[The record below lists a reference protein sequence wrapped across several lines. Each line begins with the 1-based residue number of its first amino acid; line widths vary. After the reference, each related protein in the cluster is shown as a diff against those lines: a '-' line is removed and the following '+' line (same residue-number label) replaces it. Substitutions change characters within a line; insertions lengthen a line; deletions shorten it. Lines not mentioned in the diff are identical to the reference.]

1 MAGLRRDLGD
11 TRAHDSRTDYTDTI
25 DRHGA
30 RGYSGVATVDLVRH
44 PGLHA
49 DIRRE
54 RLLAQAR
61 GRVLDLGAE
70 KRWMTRADLAPRS
83 FDTIVSVFQ
92 LCGANDVFSTLLR
105 INELLADDGRL
116 LALEHVRAT
125 GARGRLQDALAPVW
139 RRATGGCRANRDTI
153 DLLRSN
159 GFAVIDC
166 DRFDIHGATP
176 LVRPAVSV
184 VAIRRVRNEV
194 QQ

>member
-1 MAGLRRDLGD
+1 
-11 TRAHDSRTDYTDTI
+11 
-25 DRHGA
+25 
-30 RGYSGVATVDLVRH
+30 VKH
-44 PGLHA
+44 PGLQA
-49 DIRRE
+49 DVRRE

-61 GRVLDLGAE
+61 GRVLDLAHE
-70 KRWMTRADLAPRS
+70 PQWMTRADLVPHS
-83 FDTIVSVFQ
+83 FDTVVSVFQ
-92 LCGANDVFSTLLR
+92 LCGARDVFSTLLR

-125 GARGRLQDALAPVW
+125 GVRGRLQDALAPVW
-139 RRATGGCRANRDTI
+139 RRVTGGCRANRDVI

-194 QQ
+194 SR